1 MTTTITLTST
11 LSSLEVFT
19 TTMVIGVGL
28 IQNMFKTFI
37 FLGQSSAWCLK
48 LEQIIQGYLKGIL
61 VGLTSCVV
69 TSTIDSTTLVGTIGI
84 IGSFFFLL

>member
-84 IGSFFFLL
+84 VGSFFFLL